1 MANYNKSYNFEGG
14 IQVDTDNFV
23 VNAAGLVGIGTT
35 IPTDYLDVNG
45 TSTFGN
51 DITVSGLVTS
61 TNLYVSGITTAGII
75 TGATYY
81 GWSGAE
87 SPEGN
92 RLFMW
97 GSNTYGM
104 LGQNDTTTRSS
115 PTQVGS
121 EYTWKALAQQHKHTA
136 ATKTDGTLWSWG
148 QNQQGQMG
156 KNNGTNARRSSPVQ
170 VPGTW
175 VTTRLGAM
183 SLSSIA
189 MKV

>member
-81 GWSGAE
+81 GD
-87 SPEGN
+87 
-92 RLFMW
+92 
-97 GSNTYGM
+97 GSNLANVVGYTTEGWIINQAEASSVVRSGIATDLKVGIGTTQTYKKYDLVIG
-104 LGQNDTTTRSS
+104 GDPGIKEGISF
-115 PTQVGS
+115 
-121 EYTWKALAQQHKHTA
+121 
-136 ATKTDGTLWSWG
+136 DG
-148 QNQQGQMG
+148 
-156 KNNGTNARRSSPVQ
+156 GT
-170 VPGTW
+170 
-175 VTTRLGAM
+175 
-183 SLSSIA
+183 
-189 MKV
+189 